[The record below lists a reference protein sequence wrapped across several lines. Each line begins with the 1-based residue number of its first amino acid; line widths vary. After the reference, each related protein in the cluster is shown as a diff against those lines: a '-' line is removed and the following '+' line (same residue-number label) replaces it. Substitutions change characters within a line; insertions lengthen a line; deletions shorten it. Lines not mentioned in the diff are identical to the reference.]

1 MNPRT
6 RLPHAATPSSPT
18 AVDATGVEAAVG
30 EYPKHEVLEPE
41 ATAAVVVD
49 SAGQRRQ
56 EPDATAAPAVVVD
69 HPGHGGLDP
78 EDAAT
83 RAATSEY
90 PKHDVLEPFAV
101 FDALSDIVCITTL
114 DGTLRFLN
122 RAGRDLLGHV
132 GDDSSPVGCLFPTHT
147 LPARELLLNELL
159 PAALRDGSA
168 TGDTAL
174 LTVDGR
180 VFPARQTVI
189 ATPSSGTM
197 PATFTIVIRDVSIER
212 HAAARLGES
221 QRLFEMIARS
231 SPDLICLYDP
241 ADERVVWTNRC
252 PHAFL
257 GGEERDARTL
267 SRNELHR
274 LVHRDDRAQF
284 HATATRMASAYG
296 DSYSLTSEVRM
307 RTPGA
312 HWRWIQTRATVFSRR
327 ETGAPLLLLGIA
339 TDITVRKKTE
349 HRLIAERDAAEQAS
363 RTRGEFVARMTDEFR
378 TGLHAIVGYT
388 SEVRLDRDHRL
399 TARDLAHLDCAVDR
413 SQRLL
418 ETVSDLHDFSAIE
431 SGDVVVDQ
439 SLVDVCALIRET
451 IVAFADHPGIVDTPL
466 RVHLPQATAPL
477 LTDRL
482 RLRQALT
489 QLIGHTL
496 AVSREEPISVTLIV
510 DGARHSP
517 IAIGVEYTDRATAV
531 LHDAG
536 VFAPF
541 QPGTSRSEPNRAL
554 GTGVGLALTRAIC
567 EMIGCT
573 LSLEDAAS
581 EGRKRFRIGLP
592 VPSLSAELAAVF
604 PVQPGNSSAKM
615 F

>member
-1 MNPRT
+1 VTPLT
-6 RLPHAATPSSPT
+6 RLPHATTQTSPT
-18 AVDATGVEAAVG
+18 AVDATAAETAAG
-30 EYPKHEVLEPE
+30 EYPKHEVLEPG
-41 ATAAVVVD
+41 ATAAVIAD
-49 SAGQRRQ
+49 LHGHAGPQ
-56 EPDATAAPAVVVD
+56 PD
-69 HPGHGGLDP
+69 
-78 EDAAT
+78 DAAVH
-83 RAATSEY
+83 ATVSEY
-90 PKHDVLEPFAV
+90 PKHEVLEPFAV
-101 FDALSDIVCITTL
+101 FDALSDVVCVTAL

-132 GDDSSPVGCLFPTHT
+132 GDDSALVGCLFPTHT
-147 LPARELLLNELL
+147 LPARELLLDEVL
-159 PAALRDGSA
+159 PAALLHGSA
-168 TGDTAL
+168 SGDTAL

-189 ATPSSGTM
+189 ATPASGTM

-221 QRLFEMIARS
+221 QRLFEMIARN

-257 GGEERDARTL
+257 GGDERDARTL
-267 SRNELHR
+267 SRTELHR
-274 LVHRDDRAQF
+274 LVHRDDRARF

-296 DSYSLTSEVRM
+296 DSDSLTSEVRM
-307 RTPGA
+307 RTPGS

-339 TDITVRKKTE
+339 TDITVRKKSE

-378 TGLHAIVGYT
+378 TALHAIVGYT
-388 SEVRLDRDHRL
+388 SEVRLDRDRRL
-399 TARDLAHLDCAVDR
+399 TARDRAHLDYAVDR

-431 SGDVVVDQ
+431 AGDVAVDQ
-439 SLVDVCALIRET
+439 SLVDVHALMHET

-466 RVHLPQATAPL
+466 RLHLPEAAAPL

-496 AVSREEPISVTLIV
+496 SVSRDEPISVTLSV
-510 DGARHSP
+510 DGGRHSP
-517 IAIGVEYTDRATAV
+517 IAIEVEYTDHSTAE
-531 LHDAG
+531 LRDARL
-536 VFAPF
+536 FAPF
-541 QPGTSRSEPNRAL
+541 QPGPSRSHTGRSA

-573 LSLEDAAS
+573 LSLEDAAP
-581 EGRKRFRIGLP
+581 GVRRRFRIGLP
-592 VPSLSAELAAVF
+592 VPSPSAELAAAF
-604 PVQPGNSSAKM
+604 PVQPGNVSSVLP
-615 F
+615 